1 MSSGESLPD
10 AIPEESKKIE
20 KEVLGFLEKMLLKKL
35 FKF

>member
-20 KEVLGFLEKMLLKKL
+20 KEVLGFFRKNA
-35 FKF
+35 FKEAF